1 MNFREIF
8 EEVKQKGLPM
18 DKMMEDVMDELDG
31 ALAEVKKANPEKHK
45 KLVRKFNCAANNG
58 HYGKKCAMEDVAE
71 MEYTDKQGKKH
82 KGGAWTMEQIEELTK
97 DMQFPNGTTEWDKYV
112 AFNEA
117 KSRMGKSMD
126 DHLIAKA
133 AHDLWFDGE
142 GVSIYEHMTNK
153 VNKKK

>member
-8 EEVKQKGLPM
+8 EEAKKKGLPLE
-18 DKMMEDVMDELDG
+18 KMFDEVMDEMEG
-31 ALAEVKKANPEKHK
+31 VVAEVKKSNPEKHR
-45 KLVRKFNCAANNG
+45 KLVRKMNCIANNG
-58 HYGKKCAMEDVAE
+58 HYGKNCAMEEVAE
-71 MEYTDKQGKKH
+71 MEYTDKHGKKH
-82 KGGAWTMEQIEELTK
+82 KGGAWSMEQIDELTK

-126 DHLIAKA
+126 DHQIAKA

-142 GVSIYEHMTNK
+142 GVSIYEHMNGK
-153 VNKKK
+153 PMKKG